1 MALTITLLIITGLI
15 LVAVEIFLTPGVGFA
30 GIGGIVA
37 LVMAA
42 IYAFSSYGPMV
53 GTLVLM
59 VVTIGIV
66 LAVIYGFRK
75 KTWERLALKDV
86 ISSRV
91 NEDRKPA
98 MAIGETGTAISNLR
112 PYGQAEFF
120 GKVYEVRTQTHYVD
134 RGQAIKIIRVDNHT
148 IFVEPV

>member
-1 MALTITLLIITGLI
+1 MITGLI

-30 GIGGIVA
+30 GIGGIIA
-37 LVMAA
+37 LVLGA
-42 IYAFSSYGPMV
+42 IYAFVSYGPMV

-59 VVTIGIV
+59 VVITGII

-75 KTWERLALKDV
+75 NTWERLALKDV
-86 ISSRV
+86 ISSKV
-91 NEDRKPA
+91 NEDNKPV
-98 MAIGETGTAISNLR
+98 MPIGETGTAISNLR

-134 RGQAIKIIRVDNHT
+134 RGEAVKVIKIDNHT